1 VTNWPTGTGWLKVQ
15 VMPSFLIEDAV
26 PGGGAAVTVTLAWA
40 DFELSATLV
49 AVTVAL
55 PALLPAV

>member
-1 VTNWPTGTGWLKVQ
+1 
-15 VMPSFLIEDAV
+15 MPSLVIEDAV
-26 PGGGAAVTVTLAWA
+26 PGGGETVTVTFALA

-55 PALLPAV
+55 PAMLPAL